1 MRGRQPCPARRRW
14 QRSPARRRRRQT
26 LALLVFLDL
35 QGGAPVLEM
44 RLLLPGL
51 HDVEVLQMRLLL
63 WRTRGSSS
71 CRATSTSSSS
81 VQIRSDFIFVPLC
94 ALIVCFASEMLR
106 KTCSCSACVLCFRL
120 CALMIIS
127 VLHFVVKIDLG

>member
-1 MRGRQPCPARRRW
+1 
-14 QRSPARRRRRQT
+14 
-26 LALLVFLDL
+26 
-35 QGGAPVLEM
+35 M

-81 VQIRSDFIFVPLC
+81 VQIRWSTCLRSRFILFWWRTIQTRTIR
-94 ALIVCFASEMLR
+94 LIRVGTLQSSGHWNDHVMHCLKLR
-106 KTCSCSACVLCFRL
+106 LIQFSLFEAKTNFLGISLDVVLM
-120 CALMIIS
+120 A
-127 VLHFVVKIDLG
+127 